1 MVPIHAIL
9 ECRRCASWQI
19 LARLGVVGLEA
30 QTHLW
35 KFNVLVEV
43 HTETVSAK
51 LQILME
57 QWASCEGAWRHSEFF
72 LQIRQKNRHRQFG
85 SRRWMTK
92 SELVAKYG
100 SVAIATQIIEAK
112 EHDADA
118 SVNQIRAHR
127 DMHGVMTE
135 ARQATSSSI
144 THNETDMTCAHAHTH
159 DMLMVLCSINFCLPY
174 QNYFSILGV

>member
-1 MVPIHAIL
+1 MEIQRAGRSAH
-9 ECRRCASWQI
+9 RD
-19 LARLGVVGLEA
+19 
-30 QTHLW
+30 
-35 KFNVLVEV
+35 
-43 HTETVSAK
+43 SAK

-159 DMLMVLCSINFCLPY
+159 THDMLMVLCSINFCLPY